1 LAKLDG
7 YDLGRQMVIEKAG
20 QLVHAGCFVPNEGG
34 ATFIFLSSPD
44 RLSRERESLA
54 PYCREMLHEL
64 VRWSFS
70 EGAKLL
76 QVLIEIEDQSRQE
89 LCLACG
95 FSSLTNLIYLY
106 RSRQPSPLVI
116 DPPKNI
122 RWVQYDHSTHELFK
136 QVIAQTYQDSLDCPE
151 LENMRDMEDVICA
164 HKASGEFDRM
174 LWNVL
179 LMNDQPAGVLLL
191 SPLRNSDMMELT
203 YMGLGR
209 EYRGQ
214 KLGLFLLSKAMR
226 DMDQS
231 ALAGLTLAVDQRNH
245 PAHQIYLRFGFTE
258 LFKRSVLICTS
269 PVV

>member
-1 LAKLDG
+1 
-7 YDLGRQMVIEKAG
+7 MVIEKAG
-20 QLVHAGCFVPNEGG
+20 QLVHSACFVPNKGG
-34 ATFIFLSSPD
+34 TTFIFLSHPD
-44 RLSRERESLA
+44 RLSRERESLD
-54 PYCREMLHEL
+54 PYCREMLQEL
-64 VRWSFS
+64 VRWSLS
-70 EGAKLL
+70 EGARIL
-76 QVLIEIEDQSRQE
+76 QVLIETDDHSRRE

-106 RSRQPSPLVI
+106 RSRQRSPLVI

-122 RWVQYDHSTHELFK
+122 RWVPYDDSSHEMFK

-164 HKASGEFDRM
+164 HKASGEFDQK

-179 LMNDQPAGVLLL
+179 LLNGQPAGVLLL
-191 SPLRNSDMMELT
+191 SPLRNGDMMELT

-214 KLGLFLLSKAMR
+214 KFGLVLLSKAMQ
-226 DMDQS
+226 DVDQT

-245 PAHQIYLRFGFTE
+245 PAHQLYLRFGFTE
-258 LFKRSVLICTS
+258 LFWRSVLIYTPPS
-269 PVV
+269 V